1 MKTPLV
7 IARELSEARR
17 VLAEAEVAVTATTRT
32 GPPGEAPSGP
42 LRVVRQRETAEGVE
56 LVVAASVALSGGEDN
71 DRS

>member
-17 VLAEAEVAVTATTRT
+17 VLAEAEVAAAAPTRT
-32 GPPGEAPSGP
+32 GPPGEAPCGP

-71 DRS
+71 DCS

>member
-7 IARELSEARR
+7 IARELSEASR
-17 VLAEAEVAVTATTRT
+17 VLAEAEVAVAGTTRT

-42 LRVVRQRETAEGVE
+42 LRVVRQGETAEGVE

-71 DRS
+71 DCS

>member
-1 MKTPLV
+1 MKTPLA

-17 VLAEAEVAVTATTRT
+17 VLAEAGVTAAATSRT
-32 GPPGEAPSGP
+32 GPPGKGPSGP